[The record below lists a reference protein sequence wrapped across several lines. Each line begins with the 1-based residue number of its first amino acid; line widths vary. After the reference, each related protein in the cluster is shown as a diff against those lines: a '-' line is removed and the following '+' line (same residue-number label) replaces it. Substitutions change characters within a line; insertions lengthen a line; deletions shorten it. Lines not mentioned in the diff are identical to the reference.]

1 MLGSC
6 VFSTMFIDQAVIQ
19 VKSGDGGNGCVSFR
33 REKYVP
39 KGGPDGGD
47 GGRGGDVIFVA
58 DPALSTLLDF
68 TYRRHYRAQHGAHG
82 EGAKRS
88 GRSGGSLVVPVP
100 VGTVV
105 KDAETGDM
113 LADLVQPGQRIV
125 VARGGR
131 GGRGNARFATATQ
144 RKPRKAEPGT
154 PGQERRIQLEL
165 KLLADVGLI
174 GMPNAGK
181 STLLTRVSSARPKIA
196 DYPFTTTVPTLGVVA
211 LPDGGSFVLADLP
224 GLIEGASRGVGLGH
238 EFLRHI
244 VRTRVLIH
252 VLDIAS
258 SGRDPSANFEA
269 VNKELYEYDPGLR
282 DRPLLVALNKIDLP
296 DAAQRAEALVAVLA
310 QRGLR
315 AFPISAV
322 TGVGVNALML
332 AAAEALS
339 KIPVRVGSSTAEE

>member
-1 MLGSC
+1 
-6 VFSTMFIDQAVIQ
+6 MFIDQAVIQ

-33 REKYVP
+33 REKFVP

-47 GGRGGDVIFVA
+47 GGRGGDVILVA
-58 DPALSTLLDF
+58 DSALSTLLDF
-68 TYRRHYRAQHGAHG
+68 TYRRHYRAQRGAHG

-100 VGTVV
+100 LGTVV
-105 KDAETGDM
+105 KDAETRDV
-113 LADLVQPGQRIV
+113 LADLVQPGQRVV

-131 GGRGNARFATATQ
+131 GGRGNAHFATPTQ

-165 KLLADVGLI
+165 KLLADAGLI

-181 STLLTRVSSARPKIA
+181 STVLARVSSARPKIA
-196 DYPFTTTVPTLGVVA
+196 DYAFTTTIPILGVVA
-211 LPDGGSFVLADLP
+211 LSDGRSFVLADLP
-224 GLIEGASRGVGLGH
+224 GLIEGASQGVGLGH

-252 VLDIAS
+252 VLDIS
-258 SGRDPSANFEA
+258 SPGRDPVADLDA
-269 VNKELYEYDPGLR
+269 VNKELYDYDAGLR
-282 DRPLLVALNKIDLP
+282 DRPMLVALNKTDLP
-296 DAAQRAEALVAVLA
+296 DAAQRADALVAVFA

-322 TGVGVNALML
+322 TGTGVNALML
-332 AAAEALS
+332 AVAEALA
-339 KIPVRVGSSTAEE
+339 KVPIPVGSSTAE